1 MEKGVRGQWKRVCGC
16 IGKGVEGAVE
26 KGVRGQWKR
35 G

>member
-1 MEKGVRGQWKRVCGC
+1 MTADLDIPRGGS
-16 IGKGVEGAVE
+16 GKGGEGAVEKGE